1 VRRIGAAYNREFT
14 FAASVNVGCD
24 RLLGRRLLKASH
36 RKDAKMTLSMTP
48 NSAKAHTARLP
59 VDLRGVE
66 LLRNPHENKFTA
78 FTSSERETLGLVGL
92 LPENVETEDAQI
104 QRVLRQIDLKTSD
117 LEKYIFLSSLQDTN
131 ETLFYRVLMS
141 DPARFIPLVY
151 TPTVGEACENFG
163 HILRRPRG
171 LYLSINRKDQLKEI
185 LRNWTQPDVR
195 FIVVT
200 DGERILGLGDL
211 GVNGMGIPVGKLALY
226 TACAGV
232 PPELT
237 LPVTLD
243 VGTNNESLLN
253 DPLYLGLRQRRVTG
267 AEYDE
272 FIEAFV
278 AAVQEVFPRACIQFE
293 DFAFPHAAPILA
305 RYRDR
310 VCCFNDDIQGTAAM
324 ALAGILAALRVT
336 GGSLADQR
344 FLFLGGGTAGS
355 GIAGLLA
362 KAMMQ
367 AGVPEK
373 EAFGSSY
380 LFDKDGLI
388 HSGRTDLADFQKP
401 FAHEHEAI
409 GDFVSAI
416 EQLRPTAIIGVSAA
430 GKAFSQPVIEAMAR
444 INERPIIFPL
454 SNPTSRS
461 ECTAEEAYVWSEG
474 RAVFASGSPF
484 GPVQVNGH
492 TFTPGQGNNVY
503 IFPALGMAIYATEAL
518 RVTDEMV
525 ITAAKALAR
534 QVTQADLAKGL
545 IYPPQARILE
555 TSLAVARE
563 VASFVFDQG
572 LAGVDRPDDLDAFI
586 EAKVYR
592 PTYE

>member
-1 VRRIGAAYNREFT
+1 
-14 FAASVNVGCD
+14 
-24 RLLGRRLLKASH
+24 
-36 RKDAKMTLSMTP
+36 MTLSTSLQP
-48 NSAKAHTARLP
+48 ANAALDRVPAA
-59 VDLRGVE
+59 LRGAA
-66 LLRNPHENKFTA
+66 LLRNPHANKFTA
-78 FTSSERETLGLVGL
+78 FTAVEREELGLTGL
-92 LPENVETEDAQI
+92 LPEQVETEEAQI
-104 QRVLRQIDLKTSD
+104 DRVLRQIDLKASD
-117 LEKYIFLSSLQDTN
+117 LERYIFLTSLLETN

-171 LYLSINRKDQLKEI
+171 LYLSINRKEQLKEI

-232 PPELT
+232 PPHLT
-237 LPVTLD
+237 LPITLD
-243 VGTNNESLLN
+243 VGTNNESLLA

-267 AEYDE
+267 AQYDE

-278 AAVQEVFPRACIQFE
+278 TAVQEVFPRACIQFE

-310 VCCFNDDIQGTAAM
+310 VSCFNDDIQGTAAVV
-324 ALAGILAALRVT
+324 LAGVLAALRVT

-355 GIAGLLA
+355 GIAGLLV
-362 KAMMQ
+362 KAMVQ

-373 EAFGSSY
+373 EAFGSIS

-388 HSGRTDLADFQKP
+388 HSGRSGLADFQKP
-401 FAHEHEAI
+401 FAHDHAPV
-409 GDFVSAI
+409 DNFVTAI
-416 EQLRPTAIIGVSAA
+416 ETLRPTAIIGVSTA

-444 INERPIIFPL
+444 VNERPIIFPL
-454 SNPTSRS
+454 SNPTSHS
-461 ECTAEEAYVWSEG
+461 ECTAEEAYVWSDG

-484 GPVQVNGH
+484 GPVQFKGR

-503 IFPALGMAIYATEAL
+503 IFPALGMAIYATEAR
-518 RVTDEMV
+518 RVTEEMLV
-525 ITAAKALAR
+525 VAAQALAQ
-534 QVTQADLAKGL
+534 QVTPADLDAGL
-545 IYPPQARILE
+545 IYPPQSRIFE

-563 VASFVFDQG
+563 VASFIFDQG
-572 LAGVDRPDDLDAFI
+572 LAGVPRPDDLGAFI
-586 EAKVYR
+586 DAKVYR
-592 PTYE
+592 PSYASTTEAR

>member
-1 VRRIGAAYNREFT
+1 
-14 FAASVNVGCD
+14 
-24 RLLGRRLLKASH
+24 
-36 RKDAKMTLSMTP
+36 MTLSTSLQP
-48 NSAKAHTARLP
+48 ANAALDRVPAA
-59 VDLRGVE
+59 LRGAA
-66 LLRNPHENKFTA
+66 LLRNPHANKFTA
-78 FTSSERETLGLVGL
+78 FTAVEREELGLTGL
-92 LPENVETEDAQI
+92 LPEQVETEEAQI
-104 QRVLRQIDLKTSD
+104 DRVLRQIDLKTSD
-117 LEKYIFLSSLQDTN
+117 LERYIFLTSLLETN

-141 DPARFIPLVY
+141 DPARFIPLAY

-171 LYLSINRKDQLKEI
+171 LYLSINRKEQLKEI

-232 PPELT
+232 PPHLT
-237 LPVTLD
+237 LPITLD
-243 VGTNNESLLN
+243 VGTNNESLLA

-267 AEYDE
+267 AQYDE

-278 AAVQEVFPRACIQFE
+278 TAVQEVFPRACIQFE

-310 VCCFNDDIQGTAAM
+310 VSCFNDDIQGTAAVV
-324 ALAGILAALRVT
+324 LAGVLAALRVT

-355 GIAGLLA
+355 GIAGLLV
-362 KAMMQ
+362 KAMVQ

-373 EAFGSSY
+373 EAFGSIS

-388 HSGRTDLADFQKP
+388 HSGRSGLADFQKP
-401 FAHEHEAI
+401 FAHDHAPV
-409 GDFVSAI
+409 DNFVTAI
-416 EQLRPTAIIGVSAA
+416 ETLRPTAIIGVSTA

-444 INERPIIFPL
+444 VNERPIIFPL
-454 SNPTSRS
+454 SNPTSHS
-461 ECTAEEAYVWSEG
+461 ECTAEEAYVWSDG

-484 GPVQVNGH
+484 GPVQFKGR

-503 IFPALGMAIYATEAL
+503 IFPALGMAIYATEAR
-518 RVTDEMV
+518 RVTEEMLV
-525 ITAAKALAR
+525 VAAQALAQ
-534 QVTQADLAKGL
+534 QVTPADLDAGL
-545 IYPPQARILE
+545 IYPPQSRIFE

-563 VASFVFDQG
+563 VASFIFDQG
-572 LAGVDRPDDLDAFI
+572 LAGVPRPDDLGAFI
-586 EAKVYR
+586 DAKVYR
-592 PTYE
+592 PSYASTTEAR

>member
-1 VRRIGAAYNREFT
+1 
-14 FAASVNVGCD
+14 
-24 RLLGRRLLKASH
+24 
-36 RKDAKMTLSMTP
+36 MTLSMSPTP
-48 NSAKAHTARLP
+48 ANAGNERVPAA
-59 VDLRGVE
+59 LRGAA
-66 LLRNPHENKFTA
+66 LLRNPHANKFTA
-78 FTSSERETLGLVGL
+78 FTAVEREELGLTGL
-92 LPENVETEDAQI
+92 LPEQVETEDAQI
-104 QRVLRQIDLKTSD
+104 DRVLRQIDLKTSD
-117 LEKYIFLSSLQDTN
+117 LERYIFLSSLLETN
-131 ETLFYRVLMS
+131 ETLYYRVVMS

-151 TPTVGEACENFG
+151 TPTVGEACEKFG

-171 LYLSINRKDQLKEI
+171 LYLSINRKEQLKEI

-232 PPELT
+232 PPQLT
-237 LPVTLD
+237 LPITLD
-243 VGTNNESLLN
+243 VGTNNENLLA

-278 AAVQEVFPRACIQFE
+278 TAVQEVFPRACIQFE

-310 VCCFNDDIQGTAAM
+310 VSCFNDDIQGTASVV
-324 ALAGILAALRVT
+324 LAGVLAALRVT

-344 FLFLGGGTAGS
+344 FLFLGGGTAGC
-355 GIAGLLA
+355 GIASLLA
-362 KAMMQ
+362 KAMVQ

-373 EAFGSSY
+373 EAHGAIS

-388 HSGRTDLADFQKP
+388 HAGRADLADFQRP
-401 FAHEHEAI
+401 FAHDHAPV
-409 GDFVSAI
+409 DNFVTAI
-416 EQLRPTAIIGVSAA
+416 ETLRPTAIIGVSTA

-444 INERPIIFPL
+444 VNERPIIFPL
-454 SNPTSRS
+454 SNPTSHS
-461 ECTAEEAYVWSEG
+461 ECSAEEAYVWSDG

-484 GPVQVNGH
+484 GPVNFKGR

-503 IFPALGMAIYATEAL
+503 IFPALGMAIYATEAR
-518 RVTDEMV
+518 RVTEEMLV
-525 ITAAKALAR
+525 VAAEALAK
-534 QVTQADLAKGL
+534 QVTPADLDAGL
-545 IYPPQARILE
+545 IYPPQARIFE

-563 VASFVFDQG
+563 VASFIFDQG
-572 LAGVDRPDDLDAFI
+572 LAGVARPDDLHAFI
-586 EAKVYR
+586 DSKVYR
-592 PTYE
+592 PTYA

>member
-1 VRRIGAAYNREFT
+1 
-14 FAASVNVGCD
+14 
-24 RLLGRRLLKASH
+24 
-36 RKDAKMTLSMTP
+36 
-48 NSAKAHTARLP
+48 
-59 VDLRGVE
+59 
-66 LLRNPHENKFTA
+66 
-78 FTSSERETLGLVGL
+78 
-92 LPENVETEDAQI
+92 
-104 QRVLRQIDLKTSD
+104 
-117 LEKYIFLSSLQDTN
+117 
-131 ETLFYRVLMS
+131 
-141 DPARFIPLVY
+141 VY

-171 LYLSINRKDQLKEI
+171 LYLSINRKEQLKEI

-232 PPELT
+232 PPHLT
-237 LPVTLD
+237 LPITLD
-243 VGTNNESLLN
+243 VGTNNESLLA

-267 AEYDE
+267 AQYDE

-278 AAVQEVFPRACIQFE
+278 TAVQEVFPRACIQFE

-310 VCCFNDDIQGTAAM
+310 VSCFNDDIQGTAAVV
-324 ALAGILAALRVT
+324 LAGVLAALRVT

-355 GIAGLLA
+355 GIAGLLV
-362 KAMMQ
+362 KAMVQ

-373 EAFGSSY
+373 EAFGSIS

-388 HSGRTDLADFQKP
+388 HSGRSGLADFQKP
-401 FAHEHEAI
+401 FAHDHAPV
-409 GDFVSAI
+409 DNFVTAI
-416 EQLRPTAIIGVSAA
+416 ETLRPTAIIGVSTA

-444 INERPIIFPL
+444 VNERPIIFPL
-454 SNPTSRS
+454 SNPTSHS
-461 ECTAEEAYVWSEG
+461 ECTAEEAYVWSDG

-484 GPVQVNGH
+484 GPVQFKGR

-503 IFPALGMAIYATEAL
+503 IFPALGMAIYATEAR
-518 RVTDEMV
+518 RVTEEMLV
-525 ITAAKALAR
+525 VAAQALAQ
-534 QVTQADLAKGL
+534 QVTPADLDAGL
-545 IYPPQARILE
+545 IYPPQSRIFE

-563 VASFVFDQG
+563 VASFIFDQG
-572 LAGVDRPDDLDAFI
+572 LAGVPRPDDLGAFI
-586 EAKVYR
+586 DAKVYR
-592 PTYE
+592 PSYASTTEAR